1 MNCWPVFPSARV
13 GASLVVLLAAPGW
26 ATSLLLVP
34 RTEAARPVCE
44 SLVEAFTAQK
54 LTVKM
59 AGPKSTAIA
68 CLGKPAAERPACF
81 LEAAKKSR
89 VDGIVL
95 ISSAKRGAQLTVT
108 MELLSKVTGKPRT
121 TQKVKAPQKT
131 LKAKANKPVQRLV
144 VDMLLEDGPT
154 PAEGAAPIAAL
165 EDGPVEDDELAP
177 LPALGAQSEPP
188 AEEPPVATPPEPA
201 KPEAVVEA
209 PPVKPPPADAPTT
222 VALTPPPKE
231 TPVVIAPVPQKGSP
245 AAAITVTGV
254 AVAAATAAALFGG
267 MGLAGKAQLESAPNG
282 VSPLSYDAARALQSS
297 TNTNFTIAL
306 GAGIGAGVS
315 AGLAAYLWAAR

>member
-1 MNCWPVFPSARV
+1 MNCWSVFPSVRV
-13 GASLVVLLAAPGW
+13 VASLVVLLAAPGW

-44 SLVEAFTAQK
+44 NLVESFTAQK

-59 AGPKSTAIA
+59 AGTKSTAIA
-68 CLGKPAAERPACF
+68 CLGKPAGDRPACF

-108 MELLSKVTGKPRT
+108 LELLSKVTGKPRT
-121 TQKVKAPQKT
+121 TQKVKAPLKT
-131 LKAKANKPVQRLV
+131 LKAKANKPVQKLV
-144 VDMLLEDGPT
+144 VDMLLEDGPAPT
-154 PAEGAAPIAAL
+154 EGGAPIAAL
-165 EDGPVEDDELAP
+165 DDEGANDDELAP
-177 LPALGAQSEPP
+177 LPSLGSQPEPP
-188 AEEPPVATPPEPA
+188 TEPPPVETPPEPVKPEPPVVVETPA
-201 KPEAVVEA
+201 KP
-209 PPVKPPPADAPTT
+209 PVDVPKV

-231 TPVVIAPVPQKGSP
+231 TPLIVAPAPSKGSP

-254 AVAAATAAALFGG
+254 AVAAAAAAAVFGG
-267 MGLAGKAQLESAPNG
+267 MGMAGKAQLANAPNG
-282 VSPLSYDAARALQSS
+282 ISPLSYDEARALQSS

>member
-1 MNCWPVFPSARV
+1 MNCCAVFPSARV
-13 GASLVVLLAAPGW
+13 VASLVVLLAAPGW

-59 AGPKSTAIA
+59 AGTKSTAIA

-89 VDGIVL
+89 VDGVVL
-95 ISSAKRGAQLTVT
+95 ISSVKRRAQLTVT

-154 PAEGAAPIAAL
+154 PAEGAAAPIAAL

-177 LPALGAQSEPP
+177 LPALGNEQPP
-188 AEEPPVATPPEPA
+188 EETPPEPE
-201 KPEAVVEA
+201 KLPVVVEA
-209 PPVKPPPADAPTT
+209 PPVEPPPADVPK
-222 VALTPPPKE
+222 VVELTPPPKD
-231 TPVVIAPVPQKGSP
+231 TPLLVAPAPSRGPNV
-245 AAAITVTGV
+245 AAIAVTGV

-267 MGLAGKAQLESAPNG
+267 MAMAGKAQLENAPNG
-282 VSPLSYDAARALQSS
+282 VSPLSYDEARALQAN

-315 AGLAAYLWAAR
+315 AGVAAYLWAAR

>member
-1 MNCWPVFPSARV
+1 MVNWWSVFPSVRV
-13 GASLVVLLAAPGW
+13 VASLVVLLAAPGW

-44 SLVEAFTAQK
+44 NLVEVFTAQK

-59 AGPKSTAIA
+59 AGTKSTAIA

-108 MELLSKVTGKPRT
+108 MELLSKVSGKPRT
-121 TQKVKAPQKT
+121 TEKVKAPLKT

-144 VDMLLEDGPT
+144 VDMLLEDGPA
-154 PAEGAAPIAAL
+154 PSEGAAPIAAL

-177 LPALGAQSEPP
+177 LPTLGTQPEPP
-188 AEEPPVATPPEPA
+188 PVEAPPEPV
-201 KPEAVVEA
+201 KPEPVVVA
-209 PPVKPPPADAPTT
+209 PVKPPPADAPTT

-231 TPVVIAPVPQKGSP
+231 TPVVIAPAPEKGSP
-245 AAAITVTGV
+245 AAAIAVTGV

-267 MGLAGKAQLESAPNG
+267 MGMAGKAQLESAPNG